1 MALNRNRV
9 IYQSEALFVS
19 EAATSTTAVKHEQLQ
34 RVQSANYSFNIS
46 RQDINQ
52 YGQLGRLD
60 SLIMEAPSVS
70 LDFSYFLGDG
80 FNEQALGFGE
90 SNDFSI
96 GFGSGHF
103 TTSSGKNFFIQTVL
117 NFEDTLNFN

>member
-19 EAATSTTAVKHEQLQ
+19 EAATSTTAAKHEQLQ

-103 TTSSGKNFFIQTVL
+103 HDLFREKLFHTNSSRRYRC
-117 NFEDTLNFN
+117 